1 LGASFHFCWP
11 SIFYL
16 LQQKPINQSSQILL
30 IGPNY
35 WDPLVIFNVSP
46 SELSQPHR
54 GREARPAHSRPWGRR
69 ADGVTKS
76 EKDLKR
82 LDQHWN
88 HVKSLLQSTCFPR
101 VPIPREKAE
110 NRRETSS
117 LGCFVENIS

>member
-1 LGASFHFCWP
+1 VWEQLEYIKDEPVSSLFRRLEPHFSETIYMTMRKQKHP
-11 SIFYL
+11 P
-16 LQQKPINQSSQILL
+16 LQ
-30 IGPNY
+30 
-35 WDPLVIFNVSP
+35 
-46 SELSQPHR
+46 
-54 GREARPAHSRPWGRR
+54 
-69 ADGVTKS
+69 ADKGMFDVVMVVTKS

-88 HVKSLLQSTCFPR
+88 HAKSLLQSTCFPR